1 MMRRQGPA
9 ITWLLVVVLAGC
21 TTPVSVDYLTLTG
34 LSQSV
39 VRNDAAPVRLGP
51 VTLPDYLKRNGL
63 ATRDSEGALHYS
75 ATQLWAEPLDGAIQ
89 RRLVEVLSD
98 ALGNT
103 PVLAFP
109 GLSSIDT
116 SYRVSVSVR
125 RLQATTSSVEM
136 AATWRI
142 LPAPPKEADSVPT
155 GSFQGER
162 KLVSASGPA
171 VARGFSELVHALA
184 LEIARAIPAQD
195 D

>member
-1 MMRRQGPA
+1 MTRRQSPA
-9 ITWLLVVVLAGC
+9 IAWLLAIALSGC

-39 VRNDAAPVRLGP
+39 VRNDAAPIRLGP

-63 ATRDSEGALHYS
+63 ATRDSHGALHYS

-89 RRLVEVLSD
+89 RTLIDVLSD
-98 ALGNT
+98 ALGDT

-116 SYRVSVSVR
+116 SYRVTVSVR
-125 RLQATTSSVEM
+125 RLRATASSVEM
-136 AATWRI
+136 AATWRL
-142 LPAPPKEADSVPT
+142 LPSPPGEVEPAPT
-155 GSFQGER
+155 GSFRAER
-162 KLVSASGPA
+162 TLASPSGPA
-171 VARGFSELVHALA
+171 IARGFSELVHDLA

-195 D
+195 N